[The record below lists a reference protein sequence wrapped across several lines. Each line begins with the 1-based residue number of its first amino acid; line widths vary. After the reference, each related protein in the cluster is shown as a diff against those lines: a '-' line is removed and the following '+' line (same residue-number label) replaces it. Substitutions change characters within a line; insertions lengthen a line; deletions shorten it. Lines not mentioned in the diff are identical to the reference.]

1 MLLYL
6 VKHSRPDIAN
16 AVRELTKCM
25 DLGTPVAYKE
35 LLKVVKFVLHTKD
48 LGLKMYP
55 NINFE
60 ALLWELLLLSD
71 SDHAGDKLSRMSIS
85 GFIMFLCGVP
95 IMWRSKAQKIVA
107 LSSTEAEFYAVS
119 EAVKEILFVVQVLLD
134 MGIPVKTPITVKVDN
149 MGAVFM
155 VNNATSSA
163 RTCHIDTRWHFVR
176 QFQGE
181 LIEVV
186 FARSEDNWSD
196 GMTKNVSSDICV
208 SHSGHM
214 VVKKEEV

>member
-1 MLLYL
+1 MVTQLEGEGLKLKVKHNMEDYLSCQVKFSKDGRRAWLGQPHMIKKIESSFGEEAKSARLGKTPGTPGQILNRPQKGEEALPADKQRRLMSGVSTLLYL

-25 DLGTPVAYKE
+25 DLGTPVSYKE

-85 GFIMFLCGVP
+85 GFIMLLCGVP

-119 EAVKEILFVVQVLLD
+119 E
-134 MGIPVKTPITVKVDN
+134 TV
-149 MGAVFM
+149 
-155 VNNATSSA
+155 
-163 RTCHIDTRWHFVR
+163 R
-176 QFQGE
+176 
-181 LIEVV
+181 L
-186 FARSEDNWSD
+186 
-196 GMTKNVSSDICV
+196 
-208 SHSGHM
+208 
-214 VVKKEEV
+214 